1 VTLALG
7 TRLVSTGGGQVVQP
21 DEPILRRVLVTEDLA
36 DNIVL
41 EFNIGDP
48 ITYIVASL
56 GTYDVMTLEGGLLPI
71 SLLTEASDKFILNV
85 E

>member
-1 VTLALG
+1 MTLALG

-56 GTYDVMTLEGGLLPI
+56 GTFDSVV
-71 SLLTEASDKFILNV
+71 V
-85 E
+85 EDGTTFLVQEDNGKLIIQPN

>member
-21 DEPILRRVLVTEDLA
+21 DEPILRRDLLQEDGFFIYCEDGSA
-36 DNIVL
+36 SKIV
-41 EFNIGDP
+41 
-48 ITYIVASL
+48 ITF
-56 GTYDVMTLEGGLLPI
+56 GTYDVMTLEGGTLPI